1 VDNRH
6 LCELCQWAFE
16 PQEVKPGVRMLQKF
30 NGYTVDLR
38 LHEYRN
44 VNSQPM
50 QFIAFAS
57 PKGKKLLAQMHE
69 EAMQHARQNLT
80 DLEKRLHI
88 SWERNFS
95 KGQKQEQGIR

>member
-1 VDNRH
+1 MDNTH

-38 LHEYRN
+38 LQEFRN

-57 PKGKKLLAQMHE
+57 PKGKKLLTQMHT
-69 EAMQHARQNLT
+69 EAVQQARNKLI

-88 SWERNFS
+88 SYEKLLQRH
-95 KGQKQEQGIR
+95 KQEEVTR